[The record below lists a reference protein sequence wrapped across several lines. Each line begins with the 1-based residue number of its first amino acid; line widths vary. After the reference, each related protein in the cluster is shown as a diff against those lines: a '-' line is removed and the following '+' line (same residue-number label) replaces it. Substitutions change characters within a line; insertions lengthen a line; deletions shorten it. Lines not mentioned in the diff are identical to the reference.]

1 MPSMWMAAALS
12 FAMFATFAGVIF
24 SITSS
29 FAASSRTGSSIITT
43 ERYGLV
49 LFETIF
55 SRFTSDLVPS
65 KMILQPYFFSNI
77 GMTVGSMNALWLAA
91 PPMTSSFGWLRTMA
105 GTPSVD
111 TVAAAPTVRVRN
123 CRRVTRSSVIAA
135 SSRSESQA
143 PRGRVAQDEHG
154 GCHGRITRPTHTS
167 GATEPRHREQCAR
180 CPGTRRPDVRR
191 TGSFVTTGGR
201 SPWRLRPGSGASS
214 PATARGGRRS
224 ASARQGRSRRER
236 IVGRPQDLVR
246 PDVVGEDAQAAF
258 DGLERDPAV
267 ALEQVAR
274 PHRQPGVVEALVV
287 EVTVHAVEP
296 RRDPSAA
303 RFQERDPHARMAI
316 ADAFPDD
323 AHGGEH
329 HFHRVRDDVLRAPRG
344 EAVDA
349 DLGHAAAG
357 ALVQPDREVE
367 LLDFAPEG
375 LVVRVVQHAAVVRIG
390 PQEPGA
396 HAELLPREAHLCDGQ
411 RDRLHRQHRDAE
423 ETVRV
428 GLAVIGQPAVVRP
441 AHRRGEARLGH
452 RAREEADARV
462 EKRGV
467 DAVEIHVRNPRVRVE
482 TAPAALDILHGALVD
497 HALPGPDGA
506 DDAEALRAA
515 EDLALYE
522 QAFLAVGVDDDPGR
536 AIPEARVDV
545 LVPQVHGLEDVTV
558 GVDDLVGT
566 RHGWPPSGAWMIAY
580 NPGPR
585 WPIPV
590 IWSVMGGPRPTRSG
604 RTARGLRSRS
614 S

>member
-1 MPSMWMAAALS
+1 MPTCPSPVTLAMALPRASCACLQRVEPLGAA
-12 FAMFATFAGVIF
+12 
-24 SITSS
+24 
-29 FAASSRTGSSIITT
+29 RQ
-43 ERYGLV
+43 
-49 LFETIF
+49 
-55 SRFTSDLVPS
+55 DL
-65 KMILQPYFFSNI
+65 
-77 GMTVGSMNALWLAA
+77 ALRLRRQLAA
-91 PPMTSSFGWLRTMA
+91 VGDELGCA
-105 GTPSVD
+105 GEEAV
-111 TVAAAPTVRVRN
+111 
-123 CRRVTRSSVIAA
+123 
-135 SSRSESQA
+135 
-143 PRGRVAQDEHG
+143 GM
-154 GCHGRITRPTHTS
+154 
-167 GATEPRHREQCAR
+167 
-180 CPGTRRPDVRR
+180 
-191 TGSFVTTGGR
+191 
-201 SPWRLRPGSGASS
+201 
-214 PATARGGRRS
+214 
-224 ASARQGRSRRER
+224 R

-246 PDVVGEDAQAAF
+246 PDVVGQDAQAAL

-316 ADAFPDD
+316 ADAFPDH

-329 HFHRVRDDVLRAPRG
+329 HFHRVRDDVLGPAIG
-344 EAVDA
+344 EAINA

-396 HAELLPREAHLCDGQ
+396 HAELLPREEAHA
-411 RDRLHRQHRDAE
+411 RIE
-423 ETVRV
+423 EGR
-428 GLAVIGQPAVVRP
+428 
-441 AHRRGEARLGH
+441 
-452 RAREEADARV
+452 
-462 EKRGV
+462 V
-467 DAVEIHVRNPRVRVE
+467 DAVEVHVGDAGVGIE
-482 TAPAALDILHGALVD
+482 AAAPAIDVFHLALFHGAL
-497 HALPGPDGA
+497 AGPDRA

-536 AIPEARVDV
+536 AIAEARVDV

-580 NPGPR
+580 NSGPR

-590 IWSVMGGPRPTRSG
+590 IWSVMDGPRPTPSG
-604 RTARGLRSRS
+604 R
-614 S
+614 